1 MLMKPAPRNLGKHIK
16 ATTVQRVRGKD
27 KDKDKDRETDLTEF
41 LKTRNVKNKG
51 KTHFMKTFK
60 DSEKKVQDHRNAHL
74 ANLCTFVRNML
85 TTMICVVVKYLPLL
99 VFCVKSFKHI
109 MCLI

>member
-1 MLMKPAPRNLGKHIK
+1 
-16 ATTVQRVRGKD
+16 
-27 KDKDKDRETDLTEF
+27 
-41 LKTRNVKNKG
+41 
-51 KTHFMKTFK
+51 MKTFK

-85 TTMICVVVKYLPLL
+85 TTMICVVVKYLSLL

-109 MCLI
+109 MCLREGVKKRPFSSPPLSNFHHHRLGHQSDKWSQPRPLRKPATSTLILTGLHRRSLR